1 MSQYRIAD
9 CARADLDEIWTYIA
23 QDDPD
28 QRLTVLVYHVRACCP
43 SCGFS
48 DCYVLKMSTARG
60 LSKRIGS
67 TSTP

>member
-28 QRLTVLVYHVRACCP
+28 QRLTVLVYHVRACKLIALREMLP
-43 SCGFS
+43 PPAH
-48 DCYVLKMSTARG
+48 LN
-60 LSKRIGS
+60 
-67 TSTP
+67 

>member
-28 QRLTVLVYHVRACCP
+28 AANR
-43 SCGFS
+43 F
-48 DCYVLKMSTARG
+48 
-60 LSKRIGS
+60 
-67 TSTP
+67 